1 MRKEQ
6 KIKILAITVLLM
18 YLVSGLLLLLLA
30 LLLYKFGLSGKAV
43 MSGVIAIYLITGMAG
58 GIFAGKNIRE
68 KKFLWGFAAGSFYF
82 IGLFLISLLTGGG
95 EQLDFI
101 KSVTTLILCVCSSTA
116 GGMIS

>member
-6 KIKILAITVLLM
+6 KIKILAIAVLLM

-30 LLLYKFGLSGKAV
+30 LLLYKFDFSGKAV
-43 MSGVIAIYLITGMAG
+43 RAGVIVIYLITGMAG
-58 GIFAGKNIRE
+58 GIFAGKKIME

-82 IGLFLISLLTGGG
+82 IGLFLVSLLAGDR

-101 KSVTTLILCVCSSTA
+101 KSVTTFILCVCSSTA